1 MNLSEAFLIKI
12 YLLIGKKL
20 FKPLLAV
27 SGGADSMSL
36 CHLCYSHRITFGI
49 AHCNF
54 SLRGDESDAD
64 EQLVKQWAEE
74 RNIPFFSVRFDTEKM
89 AEEWSRG
96 IQETARE
103 LRYSWLETIR
113 ANHQF
118 SHIMTAH
125 HANDNVETLLM
136 NLFKGTG
143 ISGLHGIP
151 ERNNYIIRPLLFAA
165 KADIEQYVTHEK
177 IPFREDASNAS
188 DKYLRNAIRHQV
200 IPAATSFFPHLVR
213 QVNESI
219 ERFTQA
225 EILYRIEMN
234 RRVKKLCEQRGNELY
249 IHTQKW
255 HDSEVAAALCFE
267 IFSPFNFSPDQM
279 PQLLSL
285 TLKQSGKYV
294 ESKTHRA
301 VKDRK
306 FLIVSP
312 IKTSDAGFVLIQ
324 EETNQI
330 EIEGASIRLSCSLKP
345 TEIST
350 DQNIAL
356 IDKSKLS
363 FPLILRHWRQ
373 GDYFYPLGMGMKKK
387 KLKRFFIDQKIP
399 LHNKENVW
407 VLESE
412 KRIVWVV
419 GYRLDERFKLRDT
432 TAEFLKIEL
441 RMK

>member
-1 MNLSEAFLIKI
+1 MNLSEVFLKKI
-12 YLLIGKKL
+12 NQLIGKQF

-36 CHLCYSHRITFGI
+36 SHLCYSHGISFGI

-54 SLRGDESDAD
+54 SLRGEESDAD
-64 EQLVKQWAEE
+64 EQLIKKWADE
-74 RNIPFFSVRFDTEKM
+74 REISFFNVRFDTKKI
-89 AEEWSRG
+89 AEEWSKG

-103 LRYSWLETIR
+103 LRYAWLETIR
-113 ANHQF
+113 ANHHF
-118 SHIMTAH
+118 SHILTAH

-143 ISGLHGIP
+143 MSGLHGIP
-151 ERNNYIIRPLLFAA
+151 ERNNYIIRPILFAA
-165 KADIEQYVTHEK
+165 KSDIELYVTLEN
-177 IPFREDASNAS
+177 IPYREDASNAS
-188 DKYLRNAIRHQV
+188 DKYLRNAIRHHV
-200 IPAATSFFPHLVR
+200 IPSAASFFPHLVR
-213 QVNESI
+213 QVSESI
-219 ERFTQA
+219 ERFKQA

-234 RRVKKLCEQRGNELY
+234 RRMKKLCEQRGNELFV
-249 IHTQKW
+249 HAQKW

-285 TLKQSGKYV
+285 ALKQSGKYV
-294 ESKTHRA
+294 ESKTHRV

-312 IKTSDAGFVLIQ
+312 LKTSDAGFVLIQ
-324 EETNQI
+324 EETDQI
-330 EIEGASIRLSCSLKP
+330 EIEGASIQFSFSLKP
-345 TEIST
+345 TDIST

-356 IDKSKLS
+356 IDKSKIS

-407 VLESE
+407 VVESE

-419 GYRLDERFKLRDT
+419 GYRLDERFKLRDST
-432 TAEFLKIEL
+432 SESLRIEL